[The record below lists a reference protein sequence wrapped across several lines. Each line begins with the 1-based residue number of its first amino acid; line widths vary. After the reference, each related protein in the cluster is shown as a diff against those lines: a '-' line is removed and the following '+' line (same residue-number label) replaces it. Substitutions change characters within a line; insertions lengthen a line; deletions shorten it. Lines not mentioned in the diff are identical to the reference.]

1 VQAKAASPRHRL
13 LTIILVHALVVS
25 PLALP
30 LALERVPLRVLG
42 HTPAEPPA
50 ANSAVLALLAVL
62 PGLAGVA
69 LDVDLRVARRLA
81 LSLGLGLALP
91 LGLGLTLAGAAEVLV
106 DVDPGLRRSV
116 WVRQVLR
123 HLQIAQR

>member
-1 VQAKAASPRHRL
+1 
-13 LTIILVHALVVS
+13 
-25 PLALP
+25 

-69 LDVDLRVARRLA
+69 LDVERLLVVDLRVARRLA